1 MKVSLVIE
9 QICISEFPSCTT
21 PIDIPKVKSFTGLD
35 DDMMRR
41 MYNRLKYAFKLN
53 VGWIQRS
60 QPRPYYD
67 LVIVSYFWKS
77 KNQLYRERQALLAL
91 EQVGKVKHLGNDCWQ
106 TTDYN
111 QSEVDQPVK
120 ENMEYDYNG

>member
-1 MKVSLVIE
+1 MKVSLSNQ
-9 QICISEFPSCTT
+9 QICISEFQGCIT
-21 PIDIPKVKSFTGLD
+21 PIEIPKVKSFTGLD

-67 LVIVSYFWKS
+67 LVIVGYLWKN
-77 KNQLYRERQALLAL
+77 KNTLYRERQALLAL
-91 EQVGKVKHLGNDCWQ
+91 EQLGKVKCLGNDCWQ
-106 TTDYN
+106 TTDYDEL
-111 QSEVDQPVK
+111 EVDKPIK